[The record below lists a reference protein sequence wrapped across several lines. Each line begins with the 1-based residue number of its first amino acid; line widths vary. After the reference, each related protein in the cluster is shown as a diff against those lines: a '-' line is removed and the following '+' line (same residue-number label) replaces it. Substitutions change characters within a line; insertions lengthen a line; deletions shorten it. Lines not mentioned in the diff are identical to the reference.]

1 MIENNIEDQINTHLM
16 FNTFEQPISY
26 TAPTTAEGVR
36 DLITAMV
43 NNDRHETSKAQLA
56 HVLVSIVDYFVNT
69 PPGEGLAEVATD
81 NTLTGDG
88 TLDTPLSI
96 ATGGVTSTKLA
107 SDAVTASKIA
117 ANAVTETKINT
128 GAVTNTKLGAG
139 AVTNDKVG
147 DGEIALAK
155 LAQSGATT
163 GQVPKWNGS
172 AWAPAAD
179 NNSGGGG
186 GSIPTL
192 YDAGNGAY
200 VIASDTGITYT
211 KSAGVGTFSV
221 PAGVYLYSARV
232 HGTSSDLLA
241 NNIDVSFGG
250 LGMQGNA
257 TLGALFPPMV
267 MKYDRLLGGDPGSTP
282 YPFDIDNTP
291 QMQISGIN
299 DIKIRVVN
307 LNGILNWGL
316 LFKF

>member
-1 MIENNIEDQINTHLM
+1 M
-16 FNTFEQPISY
+16 FNNFEAPINLPTPA
-26 TAPTTAEGVR
+26 TAQDVR
-36 DLITAMV
+36 NLIVALV
-43 NNDRHETSKAQLA
+43 NNANEVTSKSQLA
-56 HVLVSIVDYFVNT
+56 QILTGIVDFFVNV
-69 PPGEGLAEVATD
+69 PPGEGLAEVTTD
-81 NTLTGDG
+81 SSLTGEG
-88 TLDTPLSI
+88 TLDVPLGI
-96 ATGGVTSTKLA
+96 ATGGVTSTKLG

-117 ANAVTETKINT
+117 SNAVTETKINA
-128 GAVTNTKLGAG
+128 GAVTNTKIGAN
-139 AVTNDKVG
+139 AVTNDKIG
-147 DGEIALAK
+147 DGEVTLAK

-186 GSIPTL
+186 GIPTL

-291 QMQISGIN
+291 QVQISGIN

>member
-1 MIENNIEDQINTHLM
+1 M
-16 FNTFEQPISY
+16 FNNFEPPITY

-36 DLITAMV
+36 DLITALV
-43 NNDRHETSKAQLA
+43 NNDNLVTSKSQLA
-56 HVLVSIVDYFVNT
+56 QVLVSIVDYFVNT
-69 PPGEGLAEVATD
+69 PPGAGLAEVATD
-81 NTLTGDG
+81 SSLTGDG

-128 GAVTNTKLGAG
+128 GAVTTNKIGAG
-139 AVTNDKVG
+139 AVTNDKIG
-147 DGEIALAK
+147 DGEVTLAK

-186 GSIPTL
+186 GSVPTI

-200 VIASDTGITYT
+200 VMASDAGVTYT
-211 KSAGVGTFSV
+211 KSAGVGTFDV
-221 PAGVYLYSARV
+221 PSGVFLFSARV
-232 HGTSSDLLA
+232 HGTSSDLLS
-241 NNIDVSFGG
+241 NNIDISFGG
-250 LGMQGNA
+250 AGMQANGSLA
-257 TLGALFPPMV
+257 ALYPPTV
-267 MKYDRLLGGDPGSTP
+267 TKYDRLLAGDPGSTP
-282 YPFDIDNTP
+282 YPYDVDNTP
-291 QMQISGIN
+291 QVQISGVD
-299 DIKIRVVN
+299 DIKVRVVN

-316 LFKF
+316 KFQF